1 MKKRIVIC
9 TAIAVASLMGVVL
22 LALTLSAA
30 YDPATYGEA
39 ARAAYGLADAEVTQ
53 AVGLTEEAQEALAG
67 EIAQYL
73 RGKRAELD
81 VEADVLDLGTA
92 ETRRQPAFNARE
104 RAHMAD
110 VRGLLDLAGRLMG
123 ALALTALIAATAAQ
137 IAMKKSD
144 GREAAR
150 ACFTGT
156 WAGALI
162 LAVPVLA
169 LAVWGA
175 ADFTSLFWAF
185 HSLAFTND
193 LWLLNPAT
201 DLLIRMMPEG
211 LFVGLA
217 ASIAAKACAVLAALL
232 LAAGLRVLWTR
243 KRGGRKAE

>member
-30 YDPATYGEA
+30 YDPATYGGA
-39 ARAAYGLADAEVTQ
+39 ARVAYEAPDAEVTR
-53 AVGLTEEAQEALAG
+53 AVGLSGDEQARLGEE
-67 EIAQYL
+67 IVQYF

-81 VEADVLDLGTA
+81 VEADVLDVGTG
-92 ETRRQPAFNARE
+92 ETRRQAAFGERE

-137 IAMKKSD
+137 VATKKAD
-144 GREAAR
+144 AREAAR

-156 WAGALI
+156 WVGALI
-162 LAVPVLA
+162 LTVPALA

-175 ADFTSLFWAF
+175 VDFTSLFWAF

-201 DLLIRMMPEG
+201 DLLIRMMPEA
-211 LFVGLA
+211 LFVSLA
-217 ASIAAKACAVLAALL
+217 ASVAVKTAAVLAALL
-232 LAAGLRVLWTR
+232 LTAGLRVLWTR
-243 KRGGRKAE
+243 KKGERA